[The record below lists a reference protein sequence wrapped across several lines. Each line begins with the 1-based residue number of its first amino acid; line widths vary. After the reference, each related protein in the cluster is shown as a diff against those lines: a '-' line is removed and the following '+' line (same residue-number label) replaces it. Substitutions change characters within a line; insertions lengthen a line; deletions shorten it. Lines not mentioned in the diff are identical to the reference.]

1 MPGKYRFYLSAAWLT
16 LILAAAIQRVGR
28 AFPAPGAELNSDAR
42 WVYLPNARKL
52 LETPWAFLTTDPA
65 SYHVAPLG
73 YAWAA
78 AWGADPVRTQL
89 ANSVLFLASVVLLWR
104 CATRLGGLWAGLVA
118 TSLMVFNPELHSHIP
133 QVLTESI
140 FLFGLMLCLAGGV
153 EYVLGDCAAEAG
165 KKWPDAAH
173 VQPTSLLPGSLL
185 DRRRGLW
192 LALAALG
199 LTITLLSRPVLQLLA
214 LGALLLAVAAT
225 AGLEYRQRH
234 TPGRDPRW
242 HRVVNR
248 KLCLA
253 LAAALLLPA
262 ATVLKNGMFFGVW
275 GMGTGAGTGL
285 YYGVSPLK
293 MGLEPVYSH
302 FHYDAGAAAAAAAPE
317 TRGNPLDQ
325 RADQVNARVALDI
338 VRNTSLP
345 DNLAFFTHKL
355 RAWLLYST
363 PELQVSYKLRTIRLF
378 EWLSIATALIVL
390 ASRWRRGA
398 ASLLPGTPGKT
409 PEKLGI
415 LLVLLLLALAMA
427 VQLTPVLYNTRY
439 NTYFMEPWLMLL
451 CGASVGILLHDPA
464 PQASTPV
471 GTRWARLSQ
480 WGRWALVGL
489 LVALAF
495 ALARHAQRHE
505 TWGMDPYRPGP
516 TETLLDTSAMG
527 ALHSWQATPVRPGQW
542 RLDASP
548 ATLWLPLRPDD
559 AALLHPDRSMDA
571 LWRMRFAVA
580 GPSGAPRACRQA
592 LVQVTP
598 AYPSSQPWFIP
609 KPVLHLQLDGAPH
622 TYALHGND
630 TLRPT
635 GAGEMGI
642 TFSCPPGTLVTWEGA
657 ELLRSTLPEA
667 ARALVQ
673 QGIPINPYRHSEPS
687 ASTQ

>member
-140 FLFGLMLCLAGGV
+140 FLFGRMLCLAGGV

-165 KKWPDAAH
+165 KKWPAAAH

-225 AGLEYRQRH
+225 AGLECRQRH

-262 ATVLKNGMFFGVW
+262 APRFQHGMFF
-275 GMGTGAGTGL
+275 
-285 YYGVSPLK
+285 
-293 MGLEPVYSH
+293 
-302 FHYDAGAAAAAAAPE
+302 
-317 TRGNPLDQ
+317 
-325 RADQVNARVALDI
+325 
-338 VRNTSLP
+338 
-345 DNLAFFTHKL
+345 
-355 RAWLLYST
+355 
-363 PELQVSYKLRTIRLF
+363 
-378 EWLSIATALIVL
+378 
-390 ASRWRRGA
+390 
-398 ASLLPGTPGKT
+398 
-409 PEKLGI
+409 
-415 LLVLLLLALAMA
+415 
-427 VQLTPVLYNTRY
+427 
-439 NTYFMEPWLMLL
+439 
-451 CGASVGILLHDPA
+451 SV
-464 PQASTPV
+464 
-471 GTRWARLSQ
+471 
-480 WGRWALVGL
+480 
-489 LVALAF
+489 
-495 ALARHAQRHE
+495 
-505 TWGMDPYRPGP
+505 
-516 TETLLDTSAMG
+516 
-527 ALHSWQATPVRPGQW
+527 
-542 RLDASP
+542 
-548 ATLWLPLRPDD
+548 
-559 AALLHPDRSMDA
+559 
-571 LWRMRFAVA
+571 
-580 GPSGAPRACRQA
+580 
-592 LVQVTP
+592 
-598 AYPSSQPWFIP
+598 
-609 KPVLHLQLDGAPH
+609 
-622 TYALHGND
+622 
-630 TLRPT
+630 
-635 GAGEMGI
+635 
-642 TFSCPPGTLVTWEGA
+642 
-657 ELLRSTLPEA
+657 
-667 ARALVQ
+667 
-673 QGIPINPYRHSEPS
+673 
-687 ASTQ
+687 

>member
-1 MPGKYRFYLSAAWLT
+1 MSGKYRFHLSAAWLA

-52 LETPWAFLTTDPA
+52 LEAPWAFLTTDPA

-78 AWGADPVRTQL
+78 LWGADPVRTQL
-89 ANSVLFLASVVLLWR
+89 ANSALFLASVLLLWR
-104 CATRLGGLWAGLVA
+104 CATRLGGLWAGMVA

-140 FLFGLMLCLAGGV
+140 FLFGLMLCLTGGV
-153 EYVLGDCAAEAG
+153 EYVLA
-165 KKWPDAAH
+165 
-173 VQPTSLLPGSLL
+173 

-214 LGALLLAVAAT
+214 LGALLLAVATT
-225 AGLEYRQRH
+225 AALEYRRRH

-248 KLCLA
+248 RLCLA

-262 ATVLKNGMFFGVW
+262 ATVFKNGVFFGVW
-275 GMGTGAGTGL
+275 GMSTGAGTGL
-285 YYGVSPLK
+285 YYGVSPFK
-293 MGLEPVYSH
+293 MGLEPVYSQ

-378 EWLSIATALIVL
+378 EWLSIAAAAIVL
-390 ASRWRRGA
+390 AWRWRQGVK
-398 ASLLPGTPGKT
+398 SPLPCAPGKT
-409 PEKLGI
+409 AETLGI
-415 LLVLLLLALAMA
+415 LLVLLLLTLAMA

-464 PQASTPV
+464 PQASPPA
-471 GTRWARLSQ
+471 GMRRARLSQ
-480 WGRWALVGL
+480 WVRRQWRRWALVGL
-489 LVALAF
+489 LTALAF

-516 TETLLDTSAMG
+516 TETLLNSTAMG
-527 ALHSWQATPVRPGQW
+527 ALHSRQATPTGPGQW
-542 RLDASP
+542 RLDVSP
-548 ATLWLPLRPDD
+548 ATLWLPLRPAD

-571 LWRMRFAVA
+571 LWRLRFAVA
-580 GPSGAPRACRQA
+580 APDGAPMACRQA
-592 LVQVTP
+592 LVRITP

-609 KPVLHLQLDGAPH
+609 RPVLNLQLDGALH
-622 TYALHGND
+622 TYAVHGND
-630 TLRPT
+630 TLRPA
-635 GAGEMGI
+635 GAGDLGM

-657 ELLRSTLPEA
+657 ELLRSTMPEA
-667 ARALVQ
+667 ARDLIQ
-673 QGIPINPYRHSEPS
+673 HGTPIDPYLHREPRP
-687 ASTQ
+687 TTP

>member
-1 MPGKYRFYLSAAWLT
+1 MPGKYRFYFSAAWLS

-52 LETPWAFLTTDPA
+52 LEAPWAFLTTDPA

-89 ANSVLFLASVVLLWR
+89 ANSVLFLASVLLLWR
-104 CATRLGGLWAGLVA
+104 CATRLGGLWAGVVA

-140 FLFGLMLCLAGGV
+140 FLFGLMLCLTAGV
-153 EYVLGDCAAEAG
+153 NYVLA
-165 KKWPDAAH
+165 
-173 VQPTSLLPGSLL
+173 

-199 LTITLLSRPVLQLLA
+199 LATTLLSRPVLQWLA

-225 AGLEYRQRH
+225 AALEYRRRH

-248 KLCLA
+248 RLCLA

-262 ATVLKNGMFFGVW
+262 ATVFKNGVFFGVW

-285 YYGVSPLK
+285 YYGVSPFK

-302 FHYDAGAAAAAAAPE
+302 FHYDAGATAAAAAPE

-363 PELQVSYKLRTIRLF
+363 PELQVSYKLRAIRLF
-378 EWLSIATALIVL
+378 EWLSIAAAAIVL
-390 ASRWRRGA
+390 ASRWRRGT
-398 ASLLPGTPGKT
+398 ASLLPGAPGKT

-415 LLVLLLLALAMA
+415 LLVLLLLALQHPLQHLLHGALADAAVWCQCGHPAARPRATGQRPGRHARGPSQPAGAAPVAPLGAGGHAGRPGVCAGTPCAAPRDLGHGPVPPRPHRDIAGHHRHGRPAQPAGHAHRARAMA
-427 VQLTPVLYNTRY
+427 
-439 NTYFMEPWLMLL
+439 
-451 CGASVGILLHDPA
+451 A
-464 PQASTPV
+464 
-471 GTRWARLSQ
+471 
-480 WGRWALVGL
+480 GRQP
-489 LVALAF
+489 
-495 ALARHAQRHE
+495 RHA
-505 TWGMDPYRPGP
+505 
-516 TETLLDTSAMG
+516 
-527 ALHSWQATPVRPGQW
+527 V
-542 RLDASP
+542 
-548 ATLWLPLRPDD
+548 
-559 AALLHPDRSMDA
+559 AAA
-571 LWRMRFAVA
+571 A
-580 GPSGAPRACRQA
+580 PS
-592 LVQVTP
+592 
-598 AYPSSQPWFIP
+598 
-609 KPVLHLQLDGAPH
+609 
-622 TYALHGND
+622 
-630 TLRPT
+630 
-635 GAGEMGI
+635 
-642 TFSCPPGTLVTWEGA
+642 
-657 ELLRSTLPEA
+657 
-667 ARALVQ
+667 
-673 QGIPINPYRHSEPS
+673 
-687 ASTQ
+687 

>member
-16 LILAAAIQRVGR
+16 WILAIAIQRVSR

-42 WVYLPNARKL
+42 FTYLPSARKL
-52 LETPWAFLTTDPA
+52 LEAPWAFLTTDPT
-65 SYHVAPLG
+65 SYNVAPLG
-73 YAWAA
+73 YAWVAV
-78 AWGADPVRTQL
+78 WGADPVRTQL
-89 ANSVLFLASVVLLWR
+89 AHCVLFMGSVLLLWR
-104 CATRLGGLWAGLVA
+104 CATRLGGLWAGVVA
-118 TSLMVFNPELHSHIP
+118 TGLVVFNPELHSHIP
-133 QVLTESI
+133 QVLTEST
-140 FLFGLMLCLAGGV
+140 FLFDLMLCLTGGV
-153 EYVLGDCAAEAG
+153 EYVLA
-165 KKWPDAAH
+165 
-173 VQPTSLLPGSLL
+173 

-199 LTITLLSRPVLQLLA
+199 LTITLLSRPVLQLLT
-214 LGALLLAVAAT
+214 LGALLLGAAAT
-225 AGLEYRQRH
+225 ALIEHQRRRA
-234 TPGRDPRW
+234 PQFAPRW
-242 HRVVNR
+242 HRIVNR
-248 KLCLA
+248 QLCLA

-275 GMGTGAGTGL
+275 GIGTGAGTGL
-285 YYGVSPLK
+285 YYGVSPFK

-302 FHYDAGAAAAAAAPE
+302 FRYDAGAAAGTAAPE
-317 TRGNPLDQ
+317 TGGNSLER
-325 RADQVNARVALDI
+325 RADQVNAQVAMDI

-355 RAWLLYST
+355 HAWLFYST
-363 PELQVSYKLRTIRLF
+363 PELQVSHRLRTIRLF
-378 EWLSIATALIVL
+378 EWLTITAATIVL
-390 ASRWRRGA
+390 AWRWRKRA
-398 ASLLPGTPGKT
+398 PSLLPAPPGRT
-409 PEKLGI
+409 PETLGI

-427 VQLTPVLYNTRY
+427 LQLTPVLYNTRY